1 MGRNQQKRKAR
12 RVCQGQGNQW
22 QAIIRQVRH
31 KWLDQSVQF
40 DLYQGD
46 GVMVG
51 KVTSIS
57 EEGDILVTCLPGS
70 DRRVPGVMLSLGLLD
85 RVLTLVDE

>member
-22 QAIIRQVRH
+22 QAIIRQARQQ
-31 KWLDQSVQF
+31 WLDQSVRF
-40 DLYQGD
+40 DLHQGD

-51 KVTSIS
+51 KVVSIS
-57 EEGDILVTCLPGS
+57 DEGDVFIACLPGYG
-70 DRRVPGVMLSLGLLD
+70 RRVPGVMLSLGLLD